1 MFGNSEGFSVGDLF
15 FTLNPIVAPSVL
27 LVISYTIRKFPF
39 TVRAVYAGL
48 QQTDEV
54 LEESAIN
61 LGASKSRVLWEIII
75 PLIIMNIIGG
85 ALVSLVYNMSE
96 VSTTL
101 ILVSDT
107 SNGTITWKMAQETGK
122 IAELAA
128 MGVFL
133 MVLQVIS
140 LLVTNVLLKNRADAI
155 SGI

>member
-1 MFGNSEGFSVGDLF
+1 
-15 FTLNPIVAPSVL
+15 
-27 LVISYTIRKFPF
+27 
-39 TVRAVYAGL
+39 
-48 QQTDEV
+48 
-54 LEESAIN
+54 
-61 LGASKSRVLWEIII
+61 
-75 PLIIMNIIGG
+75 MNIIGG